1 MLSANSLA
9 IDLQSVSYMYP
20 QSHKVALS
28 EISYTFPAGV
38 TAIVGPNGAGKS
50 TLVKLVTGLLAPTSG
65 SIGVR
70 LPSGACLPPDK
81 AHRAVLFQ
89 EPSHLYLTIRQN
101 VTMRFERTAT
111 EDARIH
117 DALEMAGLGRVVAGL
132 PDGIDT
138 LVGAGFGGRLDLSGG
153 QWQRLALA
161 RLIYQDAPVMIL
173 DEPVASLD
181 PEGERAVFELFAQL
195 NQAKVILFTT
205 HRYDSIPAGTRIV
218 VLVDGRIAEVGTH
231 EELLQQQRD
240 YWSLYMACGPKVGS
254 SLGRGQGSVAPKAS
268 VSESGGSMSTPL
280 AKLVLPTPPAK
291 REFAVTR
298 ARRFG
303 TRLVSLRDTTPG
315 GQHVR

>member
-1 MLSANSLA
+1 MLAANRLA
-9 IDLQSVSYMYP
+9 IDLESVSYRYP
-20 QSHKVALS
+20 QSDKIALE

-50 TLVKLVTGLLAPTSG
+50 TLVKLLTGLLAPSAG
-65 SIGVR
+65 RVSVR
-70 LPSGACLPPDK
+70 LPSGASLPPDQ

-101 VTMRFERTAT
+101 VTMKFERNPT
-111 EDARIH
+111 EDGRIH
-117 DALEMAGLGRVVAGL
+117 KALELAGLGRVVAGL

-205 HRYDSIPAGTRIV
+205 HRYDSIPAGTKIV

-231 EELLQQQRD
+231 DELLERQRH
-240 YWSLYMACGPKVGS
+240 YWSLYMACGPTAGHDRGAARRGPAPNPRVSGS
-254 SLGRGQGSVAPKAS
+254 KH
-268 VSESGGSMSTPL
+268 SMSTVL
-280 AKLVLPTPPAK
+280 SRLVL
-291 REFAVTR
+291 
-298 ARRFG
+298 
-303 TRLVSLRDTTPG
+303 PG

>member
-1 MLSANSLA
+1 MSSANNLA
-9 IDLQSVSYMYP
+9 IDLQSVTYSYP
-20 QSHKVALS
+20 QSDKIALS

-50 TLVKLVTGLLAPTSG
+50 TLVKLLTGLLAPTSG
-65 SIGVR
+65 SIDVR
-70 LPSGACLPPDK
+70 LSGGTCLPPDQ

-101 VTMRFERTAT
+101 VTMRFEKTAT

-117 DALEMAGLGRVVAGL
+117 QALELAGLSRVVAGL

-181 PEGERAVFELFAQL
+181 PEGERAVFELFAQF

-205 HRYDSIPAGTRIV
+205 HRYDSIPAGTKIV

-231 EELLQQQRD
+231 DELIQRQRH
-240 YWSLYMACGPKVGS
+240 YWSLYMACGPNAGD
-254 SLGRGQGSVAPKAS
+254 GRGQAQPAPTPIAANSGPDRSRSSV
-268 VSESGGSMSTPL
+268 L
-280 AKLVLPTPPAK
+280 AKLILPRPSAK
-291 REFAVTR
+291 RELAVSR
-298 ARRFG
+298 VRRFDG
-303 TRLVSLRDTTPG
+303 RLVYLQDPTTG

>member
-1 MLSANSLA
+1 MMTSNARA
-9 IDLQSVSYMYP
+9 IALESVTYRYP
-20 QSHKVALS
+20 QGEKVALS
-28 EISYTFPAGV
+28 EISYTFPTGT

-50 TLVKLVTGLLAPTSG
+50 TLVKLLTGLLAPTSG

-70 LPSGACLPPDK
+70 LPDGGCLPPDQ

-101 VTMRFERTAT
+101 VTMRFERTPT

-117 DALEMAGLGRVVAGL
+117 EALRIAGLRKVIEGL

-181 PEGERAVFELFAQL
+181 PDGERAVFELFAQL

-205 HRYDSIPAGTRIV
+205 HRYDSIPAGTKIV

-231 EELLQQQRD
+231 DELLQRQRH
-240 YWSLYMACGPKVGS
+240 YWSLYMACGPGAGSSRGLGHGAPGPKVG
-254 SLGRGQGSVAPKAS
+254 AS
-268 VSESGGSMSTPL
+268 EADHSMSTPL
-280 AKLVLPTPPAK
+280 SRLLPTGPAT
-291 REFAVTR
+291 REFSVSR
-298 ARRFG
+298 AQRFG
-303 TRLVSLRDTTPG
+303 RRLVYPSTVG

>member
-1 MLSANSLA
+1 MSTANPLA
-9 IDLQSVSYMYP
+9 IDLRSVTYQYP
-20 QSHKVALS
+20 HSERVALS
-28 EISYTFPAGV
+28 EISYTFPTGT

-50 TLVKLVTGLLAPTSG
+50 TLVKLLTGLLRPTSG
-65 SIGVR
+65 SIDVR
-70 LPSGACLPPDK
+70 VPDGTCVPPDQ

-101 VTMRFERTAT
+101 VTMRFERMPS

-117 DALEMAGLGRVVAGL
+117 EALEIAGLRPVVERL

-181 PEGERAVFELFAQL
+181 PEGERAVFELFSQL

-205 HRYDSIPAGTRIV
+205 HRYDSIPAGTKIV

-231 EELLQQQRD
+231 DELLHRQRH
-240 YWSLYMACGPKVGS
+240 YWSLYVTSARSPSASFDWQAAETAPRATINGTAR
-254 SLGRGQGSVAPKAS
+254 SLGG
-268 VSESGGSMSTPL
+268 E
-280 AKLVLPTPPAK
+280 
-291 REFAVTR
+291 
-298 ARRFG
+298 
-303 TRLVSLRDTTPG
+303 
-315 GQHVR
+315 HVR